1 MTKRARE
8 VDALMHLQDDKCYLC
23 AKLLGDDDAVDVDHK
38 VRLADGGADEFA
50 NKCAI
55 CVPCHRSKTRRENSM
70 AMPTLTHDVNE
81 YIRGK
86 QSNRPLQVHQRYS
99 IHQLRGW
106 WNDGAMRNAD
116 CNRVPVW
123 DLHKRRAFLSC
134 LLEGGITPPVFVNT
148 LRSRGGERQI
158 YDGANRLT
166 TIMEFMDGA
175 SHVVYECGRRRI
187 AATYGRCRVMGCKMN
202 CTPLDDVNRRMFESI
217 MIDVFEWDELS
228 TQDACITARH
238 LNEGT
243 PMSIGEKLKLL
254 LGFTTHRAR
263 VLKHLAE
270 MAEFR
275 SLVAAPDRERE
286 LKILALFFRHIV
298 LPDASFSSAL
308 TANFAP
314 IENFFTADAPVD
326 SRDIQRAE
334 EILSKTAEMLEGRSK
349 TQRNLLLCLIGL
361 PQPHVDV
368 RGALTDADA
377 ESTVE
382 DVLERWTIAAGGAA
396 A

>member
-50 NKCAI
+50 NKCAL

-148 LRSRGGERQI
+148 LR
-158 YDGANRLT
+158 
-166 TIMEFMDGA
+166 
-175 SHVVYECGRRRI
+175 
-187 AATYGRCRVMGCKMN
+187 
-202 CTPLDDVNRRMFESI
+202 
-217 MIDVFEWDELS
+217 
-228 TQDACITARH
+228 
-238 LNEGT
+238 
-243 PMSIGEKLKLL
+243 
-254 LGFTTHRAR
+254 
-263 VLKHLAE
+263 
-270 MAEFR
+270 
-275 SLVAAPDRERE
+275 
-286 LKILALFFRHIV
+286 
-298 LPDASFSSAL
+298 
-308 TANFAP
+308 
-314 IENFFTADAPVD
+314 
-326 SRDIQRAE
+326 
-334 EILSKTAEMLEGRSK
+334 
-349 TQRNLLLCLIGL
+349 
-361 PQPHVDV
+361 
-368 RGALTDADA
+368 
-377 ESTVE
+377 
-382 DVLERWTIAAGGAA
+382 
-396 A
+396 